1 MHQNNKFVL
10 AVPSFSYQNRLKQHF
25 KHMFGRIN
33 ELLVVSIF
41 EDHVLLINIHAK
53 NGTRET
59 SPDNRGSTVLDTH
72 IYLPQF
78 CITIFSND
86 SLGYY
91 SCPKRN

>member
-33 ELLVVSIF
+33 ELLIVSVF
-41 EDHVLLINIHAK
+41 KDHILLIFMQKMGLGKQVRII
-53 NGTRET
+53 EVQLYLT
-59 SPDNRGSTVLDTH
+59 SF